1 MCDSRCAAERKN
13 DLQMAQRCFCS
24 MPDPEEPVDPGED
37 VCGGLGGEK
46 LYSYFLLHFHSLYR
60 AGRLV
65 ICKVLKIRIWVVP
78 PACLGSR

>member
-46 LYSYFLLHFHSLYR
+46 LYFIFSAALSILELQGDSSALRH
-60 AGRLV
+60 G
-65 ICKVLKIRIWVVP
+65 
-78 PACLGSR
+78 LG